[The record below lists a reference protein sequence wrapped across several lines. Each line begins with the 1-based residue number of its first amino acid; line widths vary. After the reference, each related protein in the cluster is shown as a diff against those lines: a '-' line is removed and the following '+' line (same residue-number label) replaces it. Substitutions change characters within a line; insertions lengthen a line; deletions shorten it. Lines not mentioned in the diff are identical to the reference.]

1 MAVEDTVRLG
11 GWESLDV
18 VLRYTRSVKIE
29 DSLMLQGLLRHT
41 TVIMTNSHCQAVGS
55 YGAMEAN
62 KQYSPV
68 N

>member
-1 MAVEDTVRLG
+1 M
-11 GWESLDV
+11 
-18 VLRYTRSVKIE
+18 VLKYTRSVRFD
-29 DSLMLQGLLRHT
+29 DSLRLQGLLRHT